1 MSRRFV
7 IQFHTTGRGAH
18 YDLMLETDAGLA
30 TWQLRRPPA
39 DLGPD
44 GMPARR
50 LPDHR
55 AAYLTY
61 EGPVSGGRGAV
72 RIFDG
77 GACRLIECEDQR
89 WVFELRGRR
98 VKGTFTL
105 RRVGSGRWRLL
116 AGDAGPEQSAP
127 PAPPR

>member
-1 MSRRFV
+1 MRRRFV
-7 IQFHTTGRGAH
+7 IQFHTTRRGAH

-30 TWQLRRPPA
+30 TWQIQRPPA

-44 GMPARR
+44 GIPAKR

-61 EGPVSGGRGAV
+61 EGPVSRGRGTV

-77 GACRLIECEDQR
+77 GTCRLIECEEEC
-89 WVFELRGRR
+89 WVFQLRGRQ
-98 VKGTFTL
+98 VKGTFSL
-105 RRVGSGRWRLL
+105 RRLGGRRWQLL
-116 AGDAGPEQSAP
+116 GGDAGRGQSAP